1 MPEQASWKVFKG
13 AANPLFYY
21 KTDIMKVLK
30 FGGTSVGSPD
40 SIRIVKEITNAQD
53 EPVILVVSA
62 FGGITDQI
70 IQTANMAM
78 EHDPKYKDEMIK
90 IGQRHFEAIQDLLE
104 GENRDY
110 TMKVADALIN
120 EFQDILHGVYLLE
133 DLSNKTMDY
142 LLSFGERLSA
152 FIISRFI
159 EDIDY
164 LDSRKLILTDSN
176 FSNATVDFQETGN
189 KVRAKLSKMQGRAIL
204 PCFVASDFQGKTTT
218 LGRGGSDYTAAIVAA
233 MLKASVLEIW
243 TDVDGFMTADP
254 RIVKKAHPIDCMTY
268 EEAMEL
274 SHFGAKVVYTP
285 TLSPAFKASVP
296 IRILNTFNREARGTL
311 ISHQGLCSSD
321 HLIKGISSIDNVDLV
336 TVKGAGMVGKTG
348 TSARVFSALARN
360 KVNVILI
367 TQASSEMTIS
377 FAVDPSATEDAV
389 AGLEEEFLNEIEI
402 RQEMEIEVL
411 KDLSI
416 IAIVGEEMRHTPGI
430 SAILYQSLGRNGIS
444 VIATAQGSSE
454 LNISVVIKR
463 ESLKKALNAINEG
476 FFLSDFKEIHLFIA
490 GTGNVGSK
498 LLNQISMQQKNL
510 MESQRLKINVVGITN
525 SRKMLIDTDGID
537 ISDPEKAL
545 ESGEKAN
552 VDAFLETISELNMRN
567 SVFVDCTASE
577 VISDRYID
585 LFESYVSVITA
596 NKIACSSE
604 YSLFKELKQS
614 ALNHGIKFSF
624 ETNVGAGL
632 PVISTIEDLI
642 SSGDKILEIEAVV
655 SGTLNYIFNIL
666 SEEIPFSKAIT
677 MAMENGYS
685 EPDPRLDLSG
695 MDVKR
700 KLLILARELG
710 YPLEEDQVKIEKFLP
725 DDLFEGDVESFL
737 EEVKKLDAEWEEKRL
752 KLKASGR
759 RWRYV
764 AALKDGKGTI
774 GLREMKEKHPAYQ
787 LEASNN
793 IILLTTSRYNELPLL
808 IQGYGAGADVTAAGL
823 FADVIRAGNR

>member
-1 MPEQASWKVFKG
+1 
-13 AANPLFYY
+13 
-21 KTDIMKVLK
+21 MKVLK

-40 SIRIVKEITNAQD
+40 SIRIVKEIISSQL
-53 EPVILVVSA
+53 EPSIVIVSA
-62 FGGITDQI
+62 FGGVTDQI
-70 IQTANMAM
+70 ITTAKKAM
-78 EHDPKYKDEMIK
+78 EHDPTYREEMIG
-90 IGQRHFEAIQDLLE
+90 IGERHFATIHALLE
-104 GENRDY
+104 GENREY
-110 TMKVADALIN
+110 TLKIVDALIN

-133 DLSNKTMDY
+133 DLSPKTLDY

-159 EDIDY
+159 DKADY
-164 LDSRKLILTDSN
+164 YDARKLIHTDSN
-176 FSNATVDFQETGN
+176 FSNATVDFGKTE
-189 KVRAKLSKMQGRAIL
+189 KRIRAKLDALKGTVIL
-204 PCFVASDFQGKTTT
+204 PGFVASDPLGKTTT

-233 MLKASVLEIW
+233 TLKADVLEIW

-274 SHFGAKVVYTP
+274 SHFGARVVYTP
-285 TLSPAFKASVP
+285 TLSPAFRASVP
-296 IRILNTFNREARGTL
+296 IRILNTFNREAPGTL
-311 ISHQGLCSSD
+311 ISHQGLCKSD
-321 HLIKGISSIDNVDLV
+321 HLIKGISSINNVDLV

-348 TSARVFSALARN
+348 TSARVFSSLARN
-360 KVNVILI
+360 NVNVILI

-377 FAVDPSATEDAV
+377 FAVDPSSSDAAV
-389 AGLEEEFLNEIEI
+389 QGLHEEFLNEIET
-402 RQEMEIEVL
+402 RGEMEIEVM

-454 LNISVVIKR
+454 LNISVVIR
-463 ESLKKALNAINEG
+463 QESLKKALNAINEG
-476 FFLSDFKEIHLFIA
+476 FFLSDLKEIHLYIA

-498 LLNQISMQQKNL
+498 LLNQISRQQGPL

-525 SRKMLIDTDGID
+525 SRKMVIDTDGIE
-537 ISDPEKAL
+537 ISDPMKVL
-545 ESGEKAN
+545 EQGEKA
-552 VDAFLETISELNMRN
+552 DIDLFIKTIGEMNMRN

-577 VISDRYID
+577 FISSRYVD

-604 YSLFKELKQS
+604 YSLFKKLKQS
-614 ALNHGIKFSF
+614 ALNHGVKFSF

-632 PVISTIEDLI
+632 PVISTLEDLI

-666 SEEIPFSKAIT
+666 SEEIPFSKAIV
-677 MAMENGYS
+677 MAMENGYA

-700 KLLILARELG
+700 KLLILARESG
-710 YPLEEDQVKIEKFLP
+710 YALEEEQIQIEGFLP
-725 DDLFEGDVESFL
+725 EALFEGDVDFFL
-737 EEVKKLDAEWEEKRL
+737 EEVKKLDGEWEEKRQ
-752 KLKASGR
+752 KLKASGH

-764 AALKDGKGTI
+764 ASLKDGKGEI

-793 IILLTTSRYNELPLL
+793 IILLTTSRYRELPLL
-808 IQGYGAGADVTAAGL
+808 IQGYGAGADVTAAGV